1 MWKYVLKR
9 LLLTIP
15 IIIGVIF
22 VVFTILYFAPGDVT
36 IQILGNQWTPE
47 AAAALRQEL
56 GLDQTFFVQFFNYV
70 SGACCNHCGSCWDF
84 SCIKTEFNFFGIDH
98 HFFAD
103 RRFNARLLDRTFAG
117 SAVFTATGMAAF
129 IGNGFA

>member
-36 IQILGNQWTPE
+36 IQVLGNQWTPE
-47 AAAALRQEL
+47 AAEALREWMQA
-56 GLDQTFFVQFFNYV
+56 G
-70 SGACCNHCGSCWDF
+70 
-84 SCIKTEFNFFGIDH
+84 GI
-98 HFFAD
+98 
-103 RRFNARLLDRTFAG
+103 
-117 SAVFTATGMAAF
+117 V
-129 IGNGFA
+129 